1 MTAGQRSDHPGLM
14 FAAETEECRLF
25 VFASEADAIA
35 QCEGLDVEAAV
46 WLFWATDGTPLE
58 PDFITPNRR
67 ELFRVANG
75 SYRLVEASPDHHADL
90 AEALDVILSMEPN
103 PFFSS
108 LEQVRAHVAGGGGP
122 ARASTA

>member
-1 MTAGQRSDHPGLM
+1 M

-35 QCEGLDVEAAV
+35 QCEGLDVEAAL
-46 WLFWATDGTPLE
+46 WLFWTTDGTPLE
-58 PDFITPNRR
+58 PDFLIPNRR
-67 ELFRVANG
+67 GLFRVANG

-90 AEALDVILSMEPN
+90 AEALDMLLSMEPN

>member
-1 MTAGQRSDHPGLM
+1 MTAGQRSEHPGLM

-35 QCEGLDVEAAV
+35 QCEGLDVEAAL
-46 WLFWATDGTPLE
+46 WLFWTTDGTPLE
-58 PDFITPNRR
+58 PDFLIPNRR
-67 ELFRVANG
+67 GLFRVANG

-90 AEALDVILSMEPN
+90 AEALDMLLSMEPN